1 MALHHG
7 DEHYTK
13 WMHIENGNMMVRR
26 LHRIEIQARDGRLHV
41 IRGEDLPDGFVT
53 SAGHGHKCKHIAQ
66 ILLRPQSAGATLLP
80 TALVPECYDGND
92 TEAAQ
97 RFDPYSFRASVVL
110 PAWPRRFRTMPIRE
124 HVEKTLHLE
133 APAHISL
140 KTVLSALVVRRLQ

>member
-53 SAGHGHKCKHIAQ
+53 NTGHGYKGKHIAQ
-66 ILLRPQSAGATLLP
+66 ILLRPHST
-80 TALVPECYDGND
+80 
-92 TEAAQ
+92 
-97 RFDPYSFRASVVL
+97 RRL
-110 PAWPRRFRTMPIRE
+110 PAPDVDYWPKARDVLHVGLGIFGFLMLRFFAQFLLNI
-124 HVEKTLHLE
+124 
-133 APAHISL
+133 
-140 KTVLSALVVRRLQ
+140 